1 MTSMQFRV
9 LSSALA
15 ALEVWYRARSQDFI
29 TCQISIWYSPR
40 LYRTHCLK
48 YSHELISLAPRPLP
62 LCCSLCVYNIA
73 RPFFEQEKPKN
84 WGMYWNEAIE
94 LLSSQDGIY
103 SCIVCVCSLAR
114 SAFWLFL
121 MHKLSA
127 WLLYSKYEHKSLC
140 RFHPQCCFYLGTQI
154 LFILP

>member
-73 RPFFEQEKPKN
+73 HPFFEQEKPKN
-84 WGMYWNEAIE
+84 WALYWNEAIE

-103 SCIVCVCSLAR
+103 IAVLFVYVVWQGLLFGYFSCTSCLPGYC
-114 SAFWLFL
+114 
-121 MHKLSA
+121 
-127 WLLYSKYEHKSLC
+127 
-140 RFHPQCCFYLGTQI
+140 TQNMNI
-154 LFILP
+154 SHFAGSTHNVVSIQVLFILP